1 MAKGTIV
8 IDPGHGGNFDVG
20 GSSKNNAVSASGV
33 LEKNITLRMAFLVRD
48 ALEELATLGGH
59 TLKIILTRDSDK
71 NLGLSDRAGVAKTN
85 KADIFLSIHCNGFNG
100 KVRRTETLI
109 SPKAVNSNHA
119 ADKALAQRVQKAAFN
134 AFKAHDAG
142 AKDGGVKDQSLG
154 VLRESALG
162 AKTRGCL
169 VELEFIDVP
178 AVDVLLNIGPD
189 SPQVRGDVA
198 KAIAAALVEDLKAN

>member
-1 MAKGTIV
+1 
-8 IDPGHGGNFDVG
+8 
-20 GSSKNNAVSASGV
+20 
-33 LEKNITLRMAFLVRD
+33 MAFLVRD

-59 TLKIILTRDSDK
+59 TVKTILTRESDK

-109 SPKAVNSNHA
+109 SPKPVNSNHA
-119 ADKALAQRVQKAAFN
+119 ADKALAQRVQKATFN

-178 AVDVLLNIGPD
+178 AVDALLNIGPD
-189 SPQVRGDVA
+189 SPQVRSDVA
-198 KAIAAALVEDLKAN
+198 KAIAAALIEDLKAN